1 MAKIPILVAW
11 VAIALLAGGITAP
24 PAAAEATLWEKVQQA
39 GVLKAGGAEATPYQM
54 RDPKTGEWSGVYIDI
69 LKMLASD
76 LGVKLQVVDT
86 TWDNLVS
93 GLVAGK
99 WDIAPALNR
108 TVKRSLVVNYSV
120 SAHAYQISFVFN
132 KNNKKINPSWT
143 SLADF
148 DQKGITFAVKGGTA
162 EEQVLS
168 EQVKNAT
175 IARYPGQ
182 DEFRLAVVS
191 GRADIAVDDADPN
204 ALFAKAYPEWSTA
217 VIPTPALA
225 KQGVAFGFPKSVPL
239 EQIQTL
245 DILIEQL
252 IAKGEIEKMFDD
264 YNTRIVGKK

>member
-1 MAKIPILVAW
+1 
-11 VAIALLAGGITAP
+11 
-24 PAAAEATLWEKVQQA
+24 
-39 GVLKAGGAEATPYQM
+39 
-54 RDPKTGEWSGVYIDI
+54 
-69 LKMLASD
+69 
-76 LGVKLQVVDT
+76 
-86 TWDNLVS
+86 
-93 GLVAGK
+93 
-99 WDIAPALNR
+99 
-108 TVKRSLVVNYSV
+108 
-120 SAHAYQISFVFN
+120 
-132 KNNKKINPSWT
+132 
-143 SLADF
+143 
-148 DQKGITFAVKGGTA
+148 VKGGTA